1 MLIDTITNANY
12 AGRYDAVRKI
22 GLKEFQR
29 KVKRNE
35 LVYKECSYEQKNM
48 CRIWYGGTSHYS
60 IRIIINQLFLYTFVM

>member
-35 LVYKECSYEQKNM
+35 LVYKECSYE
-48 CRIWYGGTSHYS
+48 
-60 IRIIINQLFLYTFVM
+60 